1 MAERLDVGLTIPAL
15 AVVGLLILGHPLTSA
30 PATAALILWAGRRSP
45 RSRQRLPRSRPALTS
60 ERGSVMVEVLIGTL
74 LLALTTATVLNGI
87 DGTQD
92 TALRNKDRSVSA
104 TLAQQDLERLRSLP
118 PTVLSNLDQ
127 TRTVAVAGVP
137 YTVRSLTQ
145 WVRDAS
151 GVVSCTSDETDA
163 EYLKLSAT
171 VTSPSGTDRPVTATS
186 LLAPPPGAFGDDT
199 GTATVQLTDRDG
211 EPLVGVG
218 VDLEGPSFY
227 SGTTNDAGCAVFGF
241 IPAEEWLVEVD
252 GGLVTW
258 SGETPAQSE
267 ITVAPG
273 KTGLTQIELDRPASI
288 RGDFVDPAGTP
299 TQWGSISV
307 ANSKLPNGFKPFP
320 SATLGT
326 SKDADNLFPFHD
338 GYGVFAG
345 TCEAN
350 NPAVW
355 DSDYFQTSGSGF
367 AAPDPGE
374 LLEPVQV
381 VVPRIQVRVLRGT
394 AGLTFSHVQIYV
406 KQIDDDYDCESVIYN
421 SGVIPTGTP
430 HPSSYSFTV
439 PVPFG
444 NYRVCAAVRA
454 PTGSTWR
461 YALTGTT
468 GQPANPDRTEPPL
481 DPTAIEVKVP
491 TSGGSSGSSQCSLAQ
506 AP

>member
-1 MAERLDVGLTIPAL
+1 MAERLDVGLAIPAL

-30 PATAALILWAGRRSP
+30 PAAAALILWAGRRSP
-45 RSRQRLPRSRPALTS
+45 RARRRLPRGRPALTS

-74 LLALTTATVLNGI
+74 LLALTTATVLNGM
-87 DGTQD
+87 DGTQE

-127 TRTVAVAGVP
+127 TRTVTVAGVP

-151 GVVSCTSDETDA
+151 GVVTCTSDQTDS

-171 VTSPSGTDRPVTATS
+171 VTSPSGRDRPVTATS
-186 LLAPPPGAFGDDT
+186 LLAPPPGAFGADT
-199 GTATVQLTDRDG
+199 GTAAVKLTDRDG
-211 EPLVGVG
+211 KPLVGVG
-218 VDLEGPSFY
+218 VDLEGPSFH
-227 SGTTNDAGCAVFGF
+227 SGRTNDAGCAVFGF

-273 KTGLTQIELDRPASI
+273 KTGLSQIELDRPASI
-288 RGDFVDPAGTP
+288 RASFVDPAGTA

-355 DSDYFQTSGSGF
+355 DSDYFQTSGYGF
-367 AAPDPGE
+367 AAPAQGE
-374 LLEPVQV
+374 LLEPVRIV
-381 VVPRIQVRVLRGT
+381 IPRVRVDVKRSG
-394 AGLTFSHVQIYV
+394 GSNFSQVQIYV
-406 KQIDDDYDCESVIYN
+406 RQVDYNYDCDSVVYN
-421 SGVIPTGTP
+421 SGVIVGSPTFA
-430 HPSSYSFTV
+430 SYSFTV

-444 NYRVCAAVRA
+444 NYQVCAAIRA
-454 PTGSTWR
+454 SSFSGWR
-461 YALTGTT
+461 RKLTGPS
-468 GQPANPDRTEPPL
+468 GPPANADRTEPPL
-481 DPTAIEVKVP
+481 DPSDPITLTV
-491 TSGGSSGSSQCSLAQ
+491 TTGGSSSGDCSLAQ
-506 AP
+506 TP